1 MMLDSHPAI
10 SCGPEYVLLSYLAP
24 IERRGNWGTT
34 LERYGYTRDQW
45 REHVRGFFEALH
57 LHYAA
62 AQGKARWGDKSPNNT
77 LFLDYIDALYP
88 HSQIVH
94 IVRHPRDVIDSNR
107 RKFGTKN
114 GVLSARKWVRYVR
127 SAEAFGARHG
137 PDRYHVVRYEDLV
150 ADPEGTLRGLIGWLG
165 EPWDASVLR
174 FGERTHFFPPR
185 PKTEGERNPTVH
197 QDSVGKGATLF
208 TVGPLVFVRLRGGDL
223 LGKFGYRG
231 R

>member
-24 IERRGNWGTT
+24 IERRGNWSTT
-34 LERYGYTRDQW
+34 LDRYGYSRDQW
-45 REHVRGFFEALH
+45 REHVRGFFEEMH
-57 LHYAA
+57 VQYAA
-62 AQGKARWGDKSPNNT
+62 MQGKARWGDKSPNNA
-77 LFLDYIDALYP
+77 LFLDYIDVLYP

-107 RKFGTKN
+107 RRFGKRS
-114 GVLSARKWVRYVR
+114 GVRSARKWVRYVR
-127 SAEAFGARHG
+127 SAEAFGACHG
-137 PDRYHVVRYEDLV
+137 PDRYRVVRYEDLV
-150 ADPEGTLRGLIGWLG
+150 AEPERTMRGLLAWLG

-185 PKTEGERNPTVH
+185 LKAEGEDTPTVH
-197 QDSVGKGATLF
+197 QASVEKGATLF
-208 TVGPLVFVRLRGGDL
+208 TLGPLVFVWVRGGDL
-223 LGKFGYRG
+223 LRRFGYRG